1 MLHELNDI
9 QKYNALNEQV
19 KDLSLHITS
28 ACSEFVSRKM
38 FGLEKK
44 FEMWDMNDRKT
55 LIIIKYSYVDDN
67 KNRLTKEVY
76 CSFDEIQAI
85 MDEDKPH
92 VKGLDN
98 YGKD

>member
-1 MLHELNDI
+1 MLQMLNDI

-38 FGLEKK
+38 QGLERK
-44 FEMWDMNDRKT
+44 FEMWRMNDRKT
-55 LIIIKYSYVDDN
+55 LIIIKYSYIDDSKN
-67 KNRLTKEVY
+67 KVTQEVY

-85 MDEDKPH
+85 MDEDKPS

-98 YGKD
+98 YGKA